1 MDGAIATFDYPCRTV
16 TLTAKPVSMR
26 TLVSPRAVK
35 VEGGSVLEGTQLSFP
50 VLLNGARGTA
60 ILDTGSRGTQI
71 NGAFA
76 RSAGLDVHGAEF
88 RPGETLYG
96 VASRATETREGKVAM
111 MATYRLGSM
120 RVDGRTIRNVAVT
133 GLPDRKDTAITA
145 GVAGNDLM
153 DGAIATFDYPCRTAT
168 LTPKPASMRTLVSSK
183 AVMIEGGSVLDGT
196 QLTFPVTINGA
207 TGTAILDTG
216 SRGTQINGLFARSAG
231 LDVNGPAFSAGE
243 TLYGVALRA
252 TETREGKVEKVA
264 FAGNTIK
271 GLTVRVADL
280 AVFKS
285 WGLENKPAMIFGIN
299 AMQGLRV
306 IYDHQAKRFWF
317 DSSRCKAPA

>member
-1 MDGAIATFDYPCRTV
+1 MEKTMRPILAIAAPCLLFGTYAGSSVPMTPAGNGHLVVPAFVNGKGTVPFILDTGADESSVYDWFAKQQRLASGTAISVTGMTGAAMMATYRLDSMRVDGRTIRNVAVTGLPDRKDTAITAGVAGNDLMDGAIATFDYPCRTA

-50 VLLNGARGTA
+50 VLLNGAQGTA

-111 MATYRLGSM
+111 MA
-120 RVDGRTIRNVAVT
+120 
-133 GLPDRKDTAITA
+133 
-145 GVAGNDLM
+145 
-153 DGAIATFDYPCRTAT
+153 
-168 LTPKPASMRTLVSSK
+168 
-183 AVMIEGGSVLDGT
+183 
-196 QLTFPVTINGA
+196 
-207 TGTAILDTG
+207 
-216 SRGTQINGLFARSAG
+216 
-231 LDVNGPAFSAGE
+231 
-243 TLYGVALRA
+243 
-252 TETREGKVEKVA
+252 
-264 FAGNTIK
+264 FAGGRIK

-280 AVFKS
+280 EVFKA

-306 IYDHQAKRFWF
+306 IYDHQARRFWF
-317 DSSRCKAPA
+317 DRSRCKAPV

>member
-1 MDGAIATFDYPCRTV
+1 MRAISAIAASC
-16 TLTAKPVSMR
+16 L
-26 TLVSPRAVK
+26 L
-35 VEGGSVLEGTQLSFP
+35 LSTYAGAT
-50 VLLNGARGTA
+50 VLLTPAGNGHLVVPAFVNGKGTVPF
-60 ILDTGSRGTQI
+60 ILDTGADDSSVYDW
-71 NGAFA
+71 FA
-76 RSAGLDVHGAEF
+76 KQQRLLAG
-88 RPGETLYG
+88 
-96 VASRATETREGKVAM
+96 RAVSVTGMTGVAM
-111 MATYRLGSM
+111 MATYHLDSIT
-120 RVDGRTIRNVAVT
+120 VDGRTLRNIAVT
-133 GLPDRKDTAITA
+133 GLPDRKDAAITA
-145 GVAGNDLM
+145 GVTGNDLM

-168 LTPKPASMRTLVSSK
+168 LTPKPLSMQKLVSSK

-216 SRGTQINGLFARSAG
+216 SRGTQINGVFARSAG

-252 TETREGKVEKVA
+252 TETREGNVAKVA

-285 WGLENKPAMIFGIN
+285 WGLDNKSAMIFGIN
-299 AMQGLRV
+299 VMQGLRV

-317 DSSRCKAPA
+317 DRSRCKVPV